1 MAPRLVPLFIARI
14 FCGAVLITMTGA
26 TGSEPADSDG
36 IDATKGLLRRLLGE
50 QRAVQ
55 FELSLLHPSSC
66 SGETRLCFGYSAG
79 SGTGRVELSGTS
91 GVELA
96 MAANHY
102 LKYTANI
109 SVSWENTGGIQAYIA
124 PGPLPLPAAPV
135 HVDRSTT
142 YHYYANV
149 CTFSYSFVWYTLDDW
164 VREIDCT
171 YASSHTPIPGLGI
184 VAGVR

>member
-1 MAPRLVPLFIARI
+1 
-14 FCGAVLITMTGA
+14 MTGA
-26 TGSEPADSDG
+26 INSSSEVLSADG
-36 IDATKGLLRRLLGE
+36 IDATKGLLRRVLGE
-50 QRAVQ
+50 QRAAQ
-55 FELSLLHPSSC
+55 FELSLLRPSAC
-66 SGETRLCFGYSAG
+66 SGETMLCFGYSAG
-79 SGTGRVELSGTS
+79 SGTGRVALSGTT

-102 LKYTANI
+102 LKYTANV

-135 HVDRSTT
+135 HIERSTT

-164 VREIDCT
+164 VREIDCA
-171 YASSHTPIPGLGI
+171 YASSHTLILSLAI
-184 VAGVR
+184 VTGAS